1 MLFKFITFYWDVLL
15 RGAVTTILSVI
26 NMTRFYV
33 PMQYPYVPL
42 LRKVLFMVDNSTLRQ
57 QKIYHQDLCLKKCSL
72 VKTFEQKN

>member
-1 MLFKFITFYWDVLL
+1 MLFKFIAFYWDVLL

-26 NMTRFYV
+26 NMTRF
-33 PMQYPYVPL
+33 YVPL

-72 VKTFEQKN
+72 VKTFEQKNKH